1 MEVFFEKREEG
12 GLNVGAGGLEA
23 LVAVDLSDP
32 GLDPGR
38 LPDGQEEGVPGE
50 AEKAFLATEVGM
62 FGLRKEPLAGVQGKD
77 GIADPG
83 EVFGF
88 TVGCG
93 HERKTGWG
101 V

>member
-1 MEVFFEKREEG
+1 
-12 GLNVGAGGLEA
+12 
-23 LVAVDLSDP
+23 
-32 GLDPGR
+32 
-38 LPDGQEEGVPGE
+38 
-50 AEKAFLATEVGM
+50 M